1 MQTTKFPAALLV
13 AFILGGAGLVACG
26 GGSGG
31 DSASDTTP
39 PTLNIGSSVST
50 LKGGATTTITF
61 SFSEAP
67 SGFTAS
73 DIRTSGGALS
83 GLAASS
89 ADPKVYTATF
99 TAGSGNGTASIT
111 VAAGSYTDAAGN
123 AGAAGASP
131 SLAVD
136 TIAPT
141 VAIQSD
147 SATLVPGA
155 SSAITF
161 TFSEDP
167 SSSFTWNG
175 STGSVVVSGGSLG
188 AIAGDGLT
196 RTATFTAGNTNGA
209 ASITVP
215 VGAYTD
221 TVGNPG
227 AAGTS
232 PSLTVSSGVSRSPS
246 VNLGSNTSG
255 GTSGV
260 GCALAY
266 SGSQLLSYAMLGSS
280 STMSE
285 SLNYLSNWACAG
297 TRTLAGN
304 AVPNHATTD
313 GKFASRLSAQTISK
327 TFPVNPSLAASA
339 TTLQIPG
346 YLLNSVKLEPGT
358 AGKCTTAAT
367 SVRDGCD
374 YAGTSGAVTME
385 VLQDP
390 SVTASTW
397 WDFGADTSNAH
408 VQPNGEYHYHGMPNL
423 LIPKLNTNSANSM
436 TLVGWAMDG
445 FPIYADKG
453 YATANDAT
461 SALKS
466 MKGSYRLKTTGVRT
480 QPSSTYFPLGMFV
493 VDWEYVA
500 GLGDLDECNGRT
512 GVTPEFPNGTYHY
525 YITSTYPFIQRCTKG
540 SK

>member
-1 MQTTKFPAALLV
+1 MQIIKFPAALLG
-13 AFILGGAGLVACG
+13 AFILGCTGLVACG
-26 GGSGG
+26 GGAGG
-31 DSASDTTP
+31 DSPSDTTP
-39 PTLNIGSSVST
+39 PTLNIGSGVST

-73 DIRTSGGALS
+73 DVSTSGGALS
-83 GLAASS
+83 GLALSS
-89 ADPKVYTATF
+89 TDSKYYTATF
-99 TAGSGNGTASIT
+99 TAGSSNGAASIT

-123 AGAAGASP
+123 AGAAGTTP
-131 SLAVD
+131 SLQVD
-136 TIAPT
+136 TVAPT
-141 VAIQSD
+141 VTIGSD
-147 SATLVPGA
+147 SATLAPGA
-155 SSAITF
+155 TSTITF

-188 AIAGDGLT
+188 AIAGAGLT
-196 RTATFTAGNTNGA
+196 RTATFAAGNTDGA

-215 VGAYTD
+215 LGAYTD
-221 TVGNPG
+221 TAGNPG

-232 PSLTVSSGVSRSPS
+232 PSVTVSSGISRSPS
-246 VNLGSNTSG
+246 VSLGTNTGSG
-255 GTSGV
+255 TTGV

-280 STMSE
+280 TTVNDT
-285 SLNYLSNWACAG
+285 LNYVSNWACG
-297 TRTLAGN
+297 GSRTLAGN
-304 AVPNHATTD
+304 AVPNHATTS
-313 GKFASRLSAQTISK
+313 GKFATQVSAQTISK
-327 TFPVNPSLAASA
+327 TFTLSPSLTSSA
-339 TTLQIPG
+339 TALSIPG

-374 YAGTSGAVTME
+374 YAGNSGTVTME

-390 SVTASTW
+390 SVTASSW

-423 LIPKLNTNSANSM
+423 LIPKLNTNSSNSL

-453 YATANDAT
+453 YAAASDAT
-461 SALKS
+461 SAVRS

-480 QPSSTYFPLGMFV
+480 SPSPTYFPLGMFV

-512 GVTPEFPNGTYHY
+512 GVTPEFPNGIYHY

-540 SK
+540 NR

>member
-1 MQTTKFPAALLV
+1 M
-13 AFILGGAGLVACG
+13 
-26 GGSGG
+26 
-31 DSASDTTP
+31 
-39 PTLNIGSSVST
+39 
-50 LKGGATTTITF
+50 
-61 SFSEAP
+61 
-67 SGFTAS
+67 
-73 DIRTSGGALS
+73 S
-83 GLAASS
+83 GLALSS
-89 ADPKVYTATF
+89 TDSKIYTATF
-99 TAGSGNGTASIT
+99 TAGSSNGAASVT
-111 VAAGSYTDAAGN
+111 VAAGSYTDATGN
-123 AGAAGASP
+123 AGAAGATP
-131 SLAVD
+131 SLQVD
-136 TIAPT
+136 TVAPT
-141 VAIQSD
+141 VTIDSD
-147 SATLVPGA
+147 SATLAPGA
-155 SSAITF
+155 STTITLI
-161 TFSEDP
+161 FSEDP
-167 SSSFTWNG
+167 GSSFSWNG
-175 STGSVVVSGGSLG
+175 RVGGIIVSGGDLGSL
-188 AIAGDGLT
+188 AGSGLI
-196 RTATFTAGNTNGA
+196 RKATFTAGSSGGL
-209 ASITVP
+209 ASVTIP
-215 VGAYTD
+215 AGAYTD
-221 TVGNPG
+221 GVGNLG
-227 AAGTS
+227 GEGTT
-232 PSLTVSSGVSRSPS
+232 PSLTVSIGASRSPS
-246 VNLGSNTSG
+246 VNLGTNTSG

>member
-1 MQTTKFPAALLV
+1 MQIIKFPAALLG
-13 AFILGGAGLVACG
+13 AFTLGCAGLVACG

-31 DSASDTTP
+31 DSPSDTTP
-39 PTLNIGSSVST
+39 PTLNISSGVST

-73 DIRTSGGALS
+73 DVSTSGGALS

-89 ADPKVYTATF
+89 ADPKVYTASF
-99 TAGSGNGTASIT
+99 TASGINGAASIT

-123 AGAAGASP
+123 AGAAGATP
-131 SLAVD
+131 SLQVD
-136 TIAPT
+136 TVAPT
-141 VAIQSD
+141 VTIGSD
-147 SATLVPGA
+147 SATLAPGG
-155 SSAITF
+155 SSTITLI
-161 TFSEDP
+161 FSEDP
-167 SSSFTWNG
+167 GSSFSWNG
-175 STGSVVVSGGSLG
+175 KLGGIIVSGGDLGSL
-188 AIAGDGLT
+188 AGSGLI
-196 RTATFTAGNTNGA
+196 RTATFTAGSSGGL
-209 ASITVP
+209 ASVTIP
-215 VGAYTD
+215 AGAYTD
-221 TVGNPG
+221 AVGNLG
-227 AAGTS
+227 GEGTT
-232 PSLTVSSGVSRSPS
+232 PSLTVSIGASRSPS
-246 VNLGSNTSG
+246 VNLGTNTSG
-255 GTSGV
+255 GTTGV

-280 STMSE
+280 STVSE

-374 YAGTSGAVTME
+374 YAGNSGTVTME

-390 SVTASTW
+390 SVTASSW

-466 MKGSYRLKTTGVRT
+466 MKGSYRLKTTGLRT

-512 GVTPEFPNGTYHY
+512 GVTPEFPNGIYHY

-540 SK
+540 NR